1 MAWFPHIAFVLVML
15 VPCQNKMLREK
26 PAAAAVRAVAPYF
39 FALRERRRRLGERVG
54 AGSSS
59 RRSSPTRRSKA
70 GRVRLGRLRDRLR
83 AVSYR
88 ILRASRFASLEA
100 PPAMQAAGEA
110 QPSKVAKGS
119 SQRIPGSKNSP
130 SQQLATASRWV
141 RKKVKPFKTIVHV
154 RALESAARARV
165 CRGDLLEIRYGPGAL
180 RPSFLGAGRRSTTSG
195 PGVFKTR
202 ERSERTVFR
211 HSP

>member
-1 MAWFPHIAFVLVML
+1 MKARPPFWLKAGCEGSVAWVPHIAFVLVML

-70 GRVRLGRLRDRLR
+70 GRVRPGRLRDRLR

-88 ILRASRFASLEA
+88 ILRASRLASPEA
-100 PPAMQAAGEA
+100 PPAMHAAREA
-110 QPSKVAKGS
+110 QLSKVAKGS
-119 SQRIPGSKNSP
+119 SQGNPGSKNSP

-141 RKKVKPFKTIVHV
+141 RKRVKPLTPAQSII
-154 RALESAARARV
+154 
-165 CRGDLLEIRYGPGAL
+165 GNTGAKIITAV
-180 RPSFLGAGRRSTTSG
+180 PKSG
-195 PGVFKTR
+195 
-202 ERSERTVFR
+202 
-211 HSP
+211 